1 MPKILL
7 YFFLF
12 GVSIH
17 STSSQNWSIDIEEAK
32 MAAAKENKNILLVFK
47 GSDWCAPC
55 IKLEKRVFSSEEFI
69 SNSNSNFILIEAD
82 FPRKKKNMLSKQQQE
97 KNNQLADEYNKNGYF
112 PLVLVLNAKGVVLGT
127 IGYNKLQPLDYLN
140 QLIDFTK

>member
-1 MPKILL
+1 
-7 YFFLF
+7 
-12 GVSIH
+12 
-17 STSSQNWSIDIEEAK
+17 
-32 MAAAKENKNILLVFK
+32 
-47 GSDWCAPC
+47 
-55 IKLEKRVFSSEEFI
+55 
-69 SNSNSNFILIEAD
+69 
-82 FPRKKKNMLSKQQQE
+82 MLSKQQQE